1 MEDRI
6 RYIIESR
13 KDKIKTSDYI
23 TIILPTGGL
32 IVGGIT
38 MLYNTFKFNHS
49 DLFIPSLITIGISTI
64 AMIFLLRKL
73 RAENS
78 YDLIETGL
86 SRKENVNLC
95 EEVAKELFTNI
106 RIQDRKGDYVLYCEI
121 EALFSWGKELTFIS
135 VEKKV
140 IFNYRDRWA
149 PLTLFGRKRNM
160 NRIKKAIDKKANC

>member
-1 MEDRI
+1 MKDILRH
-6 RYIIESR
+6 IIENR

-38 MLYNTFKFNHS
+38 MLYNTFKFNHP
-49 DLFIPSLITIGISTI
+49 DLLIPSLLTIGISVI
-64 AMIFLLRKL
+64 VMIFLLRKL
-73 RAENS
+73 KTENS
-78 YDLIETGL
+78 YDFIETRL
-86 SRKENVNLC
+86 SRKENINLC

-106 RIQDRKGDYVLYCEI
+106 RIHENKDDCILSCEI
-121 EALFSWGKELTFIS
+121 EAIFSWGKELTFIS
-135 VEKKV
+135 EEKR
-140 IFNYRDRWA
+140 ILFNYRDSWA